1 MSYSPTIIAASLD
14 DKELQESINKM
25 VANFDKGLQD
35 MLDHTNTKVNAINE
49 ALKKIGVTNVST
61 KGSDDG
67 GAAKRTSKLKEEE
80 TQIKA
85 NTQAVKENTHAH
97 KKRDLTLDEGAKAM
111 SRAIGMTPAQESY
124 QAFVKNMRE
133 NVALLAMEIKSMP
146 DWSLNRQFDAYMQ
159 YEKRIE
165 QVRQRIQELKQELQN
180 VASSPN
186 SSRLVV
192 KQITEQIAQEQQRMA
207 QLQREQLTTTKQIEL
222 ADKQALAQ
230 KQAQYETERK
240 SLIEMSAGKRE
251 VVALSEKQAAQEAK
265 STDEIRR
272 QAQAIRE
279 SKQWREKGVA
289 TVGNSVV
296 YNTETNTSFTNKQ
309 KQALGSLEEQLLR
322 IQQQQAAE
330 QQRIAAS
337 TQETANAEQKVVS
350 EAERRL
356 QIEGSMQETL
366 RKSREIMREMEAQKG
381 GSVATFT
388 PQLESL
394 NKLSTRLK
402 DLRKQYNEMTFG
414 ERFGAEGQKIAQN
427 IRIVT
432 RETQK
437 LQAQLARPSSLK
449 EALGL
454 PAKNLDD
461 ISYKIRQ
468 LQSYMRGLDQT
479 NIKSATEIRTVSAA
493 IEELRKRENDL
504 LGKQTQLFGSN
515 NALANSWRYMRNR
528 LAFYLTVGAG
538 TSFIKQMVDVR
549 SQYEMNERALGILI
563 NSAERGTKIFNEL
576 SQMALVS
583 PYTLIELSAAAKQLT
598 AYDIAAKDV
607 VDTTRRL
614 ADMAAAVGVPIERLT
629 YALGQIKAYGYL
641 NSRDARM
648 FANAGIPLVKQ
659 LADYYTELEGRL
671 VSTADVYDRIKKKQ
685 VSFED
690 SVHVI
695 KKMTDDGGKF
705 FDFQAKMAET
715 LKVQL
720 ANLNLAWNNM
730 LNDMGE
736 ETQGTL
742 VAGIGTLKHLFLHW
756 KDVEHILYEVVIAF
770 GAYKAAQMVSVAL
783 TGTFTKT
790 LNANILA
797 QKRSIASS
805 LQKKALTQTLTAEEK
820 RLVATQNL
828 VTASDYRMALSSKGL
843 TKQQALF
850 LVATNRRNI
859 ALMRALIQMNM
870 LTAAEVRNMTTG
882 KALAIVWNLITLRI
896 KSAATA
902 IKSFASSNWVFLVL
916 GSIYEIY
923 HAWDNYSEHVAEVNR
938 SAAEHA
944 KEALKSIRDYLNNDL
959 TQQTIKKAASG
970 SLSNEEGVKAWNAMR
985 EKIEEASSAS
995 STYLTQLFK
1004 TEDVS
1009 KRITLGAQ
1017 YLQDIEKARSVMSEI
1032 EEDAITLS
1040 QTSWGGLLGEGIKDD
1055 LKDYESAID
1064 DFAKVDS
1071 DVTQQ
1076 SSKRWH
1082 DYWKE
1087 RKEQQEE
1094 FANEVKKTT
1103 DDIYDV
1109 ASKGGLSVNAQRE
1122 LFEQALSERAQKEQ
1136 LSVRGTRLL
1145 RIQAEKE
1152 YYNYAKTMLEE
1163 RMQYEEGAQKQ
1174 RTQNEI
1180 AALEAQFNS
1189 NKALQ
1194 ESFFAWLSD
1203 RHNNEVSKRLGH
1215 LTTEEIKTGKWLKG
1229 ENLKWVKERAQD
1241 FTREYGLSF
1250 DTLYGYV
1257 KKANTWEIH
1266 IKTFFDTIGQPLT
1279 DVQKDYET
1287 RTGKK
1292 FKDNPLLKDATSQ
1305 LDIVKKLQDEESRL
1319 TEEYEASEKAG
1330 GAYFVANKVRME
1342 SELNS
1347 LREQIHQ
1354 YNALTKAEEKEQNAR
1369 NKKVG
1374 GSSKKDLLGE
1384 AVQKNVQYIN
1394 EIRKAYEDFK
1404 KDGLNATDAVEAATK
1419 HFGKSLARNNKEL
1432 AKYGIQGLTGEQFA
1446 TMNLQQVRD
1455 YFQNMIN
1462 GAQGS
1467 AKAVEI
1473 LEKEV
1478 KNIDEELTKFNQ
1490 KAIADSL
1497 NNELSKLKDEYEL
1510 AVALDADPEMGNL
1523 FAEMFGINTETL
1535 PKTIKEYADKMTEYL
1550 NKYLEGNK
1558 SDFRFG
1564 AGELFNLTQGDIDAF
1579 QSQVSAGTFNQAWFD
1594 VIKKAYDD
1602 INGKR
1607 QKELQDIF
1615 NKTKELEYKL
1625 ADVNG
1630 KIAIEQK
1637 KLSDLQIKWQ
1647 KETNE
1652 QKKHYLE
1659 LQIQDQKNAIEQLEM
1674 ESVKL
1679 MPFYEDLFGDL
1690 YNLSTRRLKE
1700 IIANA
1705 KQVMK
1710 PQNFVTD
1717 PSGQGYV
1724 QRTIA
1729 GKNGKNKV
1737 VYDIF
1742 SKDAE
1747 GKIKKATVSLDEYRK
1762 INKQIASVEKEVA
1775 EKNPWAKIKDS
1786 FSKDESGK
1794 IKNVA
1799 GGIEAIGGEIS
1810 KMGQLTGVIGEIFA
1824 SFSNPDEYNETAEVL
1839 GDISATMDGLGQAA
1853 QGVAQIYSGDII
1865 GGATNVIKGLWT
1877 SISTWFDNTDK
1888 LIQQEIKDSEK
1899 AVKRLENS
1907 YKDLEFAVEHAYGM
1921 AEYGAKRAVIANKQ
1935 LQLVEMQR
1943 QLRLEQSRESK
1954 YRDNDKILELKG
1966 SIIDLRNEIKQS
1978 IDDITN
1984 DLLGITSVGDA
1995 AEQLVSSMIDAFRQ
2009 GEDYMTHFDESFEDM
2024 IDNMIMK
2031 AIVSRVIG
2039 DRLDEVWEQVKQ
2051 TAEVRGEAEKKRVD
2065 ALTKQLSDAQDKQM
2079 TAQAK
2084 YDNTVQEG
2092 LGQSVFE
2099 QIQGINTQKDLADA
2113 NAEVKRV
2120 QALLKQAEKDYAEAI
2135 ALKPEDVQGIRDILP
2150 SWRDDT
2156 ENMFNSFMEAF
2167 GIKKGDRVEDKNLSN
2182 LQQGLQSVTEDT
2194 ANAVEAYLNGMSQQA
2209 YLRNDLLTQIRD
2221 TVQGFDLDAQLGV
2234 QSQMLLQLQQS
2245 FAVHQSIQSILESVL
2260 TPNGKSFS
2268 VELAS

>member
-25 VANFDKGLQD
+25 VANFDRGLKS
-35 MLDHTNTKVNAINE
+35 MLDNTNTKVNAINE
-49 ALKKIGVTNVST
+49 ALKKVGVTNVST
-61 KGSDDG
+61 KGSDDS
-67 GAAKRTSKLKEEE
+67 GAAKRTKAQNAETDAIEKNVAARDRQIKKNQETAMSFDQMAAAMQKASRMPSEMRPEKPETRARDSYYAFVAGLKEQRDSLAKVINDFERGLNNAISKRTNEINNQITASKNKIQELNQELNRANATRNAARASQVQGQLDKELRHYRDLESQLKNVNNEFTISKISLAAMNAEHHRLANLMREE
-80 TQIKA
+80 TQVQQQQA
-85 NTQAVKENTHAH
+85 QTTQ
-97 KKRDLTLDEGAKAM
+97 
-111 SRAIGMTPAQESY
+111 
-124 QAFVKNMRE
+124 
-133 NVALLAMEIKSMP
+133 
-146 DWSLNRQFDAYMQ
+146 
-159 YEKRIE
+159 
-165 QVRQRIQELKQELQN
+165 QRI
-180 VASSPN
+180 
-186 SSRLVV
+186 
-192 KQITEQIAQEQQRMA
+192 TEEQ
-207 QLQREQLTTTKQIEL
+207 K
-222 ADKQALAQ
+222 
-230 KQAQYETERK
+230 
-240 SLIEMSAGKRE
+240 
-251 VVALSEKQAAQEAK
+251 V
-265 STDEIRR
+265 TDEIRR

-296 YNTETNTSFTNKQ
+296 YNAETNTSFTNKQ
-309 KQALGSLEEQLLR
+309 KQALGTLEEQLLR

-394 NKLSTRLK
+394 NKLSARLK
-402 DLRKQYNEMTFG
+402 DLRKQYNEMSFG

-437 LQAQLARPSSLK
+437 LQAQLARPANLK

-454 PAKNLDD
+454 PAKTLDD
-461 ISYKIRQ
+461 IAYKMRQ
-468 LQSYMRGLDQT
+468 LSAYRSGLDVDKQ
-479 NIKSATEIRTVSAA
+479 KGD
-493 IEELRKRENDL
+493 IEQINKAYTSLQKKMNEVMQKNESLV
-504 LGKQTQLFGSN
+504 GSN
-515 NALANSWRYMRNR
+515 TALLRSWNYMKNR
-528 LAFYLTVGAG
+528 LAFYFTVGAS
-538 TSFIKQMVDVR
+538 TQFIKNLIEVR

-563 NSAERGTKIFNEL
+563 DSAERGTQIFNEL

-583 PYTLIELSAAAKQLT
+583 PYTLIELSTAAKQLT
-598 AYDIAAKDV
+598 AYDVAAKDV

-614 ADMAAAVGVPIERLT
+614 ADMAAAVGIPIERLT

-659 LADYYTELEGRL
+659 LSDYYTELEGKL
-671 VSTADVYDRIKKKQ
+671 VSTADVYDRIKKKAIDYNE
-685 VSFED
+685 VME
-690 SVHVI
+690 VI
-695 KKMTDDGGKF
+695 NKMTDQGGKF
-705 FDFQAKMAET
+705 FDFQAKMADT
-715 LKVQL
+715 LKVRL
-720 ANLNLAWNNM
+720 ANLTLAWNNM
-730 LNDMGE
+730 LNDMGKE
-736 ETQGTL
+736 EQGVLTW
-742 VAGIGTLKHLFLHW
+742 GIGALREMFLHW
-756 KDVEHILYEVVIAF
+756 KQLDSLIKNAAWALGIRTALMFIAWGALKAGNAF
-770 GAYKAAQMVSVAL
+770 GIMSKQ
-783 TGTFTKT
+783 
-790 LNANILA
+790 
-797 QKRSIASS
+797 
-805 LQKKALTQTLTAEEK
+805 
-820 RLVATQNL
+820 
-828 VTASDYRMALSSKGL
+828 MALSAVFG
-843 TKQQALF
+843 TKLANVLKN
-850 LVATNRRNI
+850 VGYSVI
-859 ALMRALIQMNM
+859 ALAKNKWTWISLFAVAAVEASKALLGVNEAQKALNESIRNGAKDNYNNIKKFSEQYQ
-870 LTAAEVRNMTTG
+870 EVRETLYKSNGAGGRTPVDIDNNEAKKVWDAIREQIELTVTSSDEYIGRLLSIENMSERVRQAFNLLDDVQVVNA
-882 KALAIVWNLITLRI
+882 ALQ
-896 KSAATA
+896 
-902 IKSFASSNWVFLVL
+902 
-916 GSIYEIY
+916 EI
-923 HAWDNYSEHVAEVNR
+923 D
-938 SAAEHA
+938 
-944 KEALKSIRDYLNNDL
+944 DD
-959 TQQTIKKAASG
+959 TIKVTQDWDSLLGTALLPEGLISDLKDFVKEENSIIEKFG
-970 SLSNEEGVKAWNAMR
+970 SLSAAR
-985 EKIEEASSAS
+985 EKANQENEHARVNLQDYDAALKEFRSELEKTTQSVLNFIQVKGWSGDEGKINQVFEQITQKIVLDNQLDPQKAFTLQTEVEEARSEAAKQA
-995 STYLTQLFK
+995 LLQ
-1004 TEDVS
+1004 
-1009 KRITLGAQ
+1009 RIN
-1017 YLQDIEKARSVMSEI
+1017 DEKAAYKIS
-1032 EEDAITLS
+1032 
-1040 QTSWGGLLGEGIKDD
+1040 
-1055 LKDYESAID
+1055 
-1064 DFAKVDS
+1064 
-1071 DVTQQ
+1071 
-1076 SSKRWH
+1076 H
-1082 DYWKE
+1082 D
-1087 RKEQQEE
+1087 
-1094 FANEVKKTT
+1094 
-1103 DDIYDV
+1103 
-1109 ASKGGLSVNAQRE
+1109 
-1122 LFEQALSERAQKEQ
+1122 EQ
-1136 LSVRGTRLL
+1136 LRQSINADIAR
-1145 RIQAEKE
+1145 
-1152 YYNYAKTMLEE
+1152 YNSWSETNGRSKVEWE
-1163 RMQYEEGAQKQ
+1163 RF
-1174 RTQNEI
+1174 T
-1180 AALEAQFNS
+1180 
-1189 NKALQ
+1189 
-1194 ESFFAWLSD
+1194 
-1203 RHNNEVSKRLGH
+1203 
-1215 LTTEEIKTGKWLKG
+1215 KWLKEQHISETTAMFRNMDAEDIKSLNFQEG
-1229 ENLKWVKERAQD
+1229 KHAEWVTRMVTQYAKEHKMSYDEAFKYLKNWVR
-1241 FTREYGLSF
+1241 S
-1250 DTLYGYV
+1250 
-1257 KKANTWEIH
+1257 ANQWSIF
-1266 IKTFFDTIGQPLT
+1266 IPLT
-1279 DVQKDYET
+1279 ISTEDKKSVYDQLGEYDKAIDEADAQIERLTKRIGELNAKKQKSKEET
-1287 RTGKK
+1287 QELANAEQELADAQKAKADAEAKGGHGKK
-1292 FKDNPLLKDATSQ
+1292 EKKDEKAAEKAARKAAKQSETELQKALKDELSVIEKVRSIYKELTKEGMSHADAVELATEGWDETVNAINRILQKNGLQRLDLAKFVGVANPRELVNMLQSQ
-1305 LDIVKKLQDEESRL
+1305 LDVLVRRGAKPAEIKDFQAKIQTLKVDASKYDL
-1319 TEEYEASEKAG
+1319 T
-1330 GAYFVANKVRME
+1330 
-1342 SELNS
+1342 
-1347 LREQIHQ
+1347 
-1354 YNALTKAEEKEQNAR
+1354 
-1369 NKKVG
+1369 
-1374 GSSKKDLLGE
+1374 
-1384 AVQKNVQYIN
+1384 
-1394 EIRKAYEDFK
+1394 
-1404 KDGLNATDAVEAATK
+1404 
-1419 HFGKSLARNNKEL
+1419 
-1432 AKYGIQGLTGEQFA
+1432 
-1446 TMNLQQVRD
+1446 
-1455 YFQNMIN
+1455 MITN
-1462 GAQGS
+1462 G
-1467 AKAVEI
+1467 
-1473 LEKEV
+1473 
-1478 KNIDEELTKFNQ
+1478 
-1490 KAIADSL
+1490 L

-1535 PKTIKEYADKMTEYL
+1535 PKTIKEYADKATEYL
-1550 NKYLEGNK
+1550 NKFLEGNK

-1564 AGELFNLTQGDIDAF
+1564 AGELFSLTQDDIDAF

-1679 MPFYEDLFGDL
+1679 MPFYEELFGDM

-1729 GKNGKNKV
+1729 GKDGKNKV

-1742 SKDAE
+1742 SKDAD
-1747 GKIKKATVSLDEYRK
+1747 GKIKKTTVSLDEYRK
-1762 INKQIASVEKEVA
+1762 INKQIASVQKEVA
-1775 EKNPWAKIKDS
+1775 EKNPWEKIKDS
-1786 FSKDESGK
+1786 FSKDENGK

-1799 GGIEAIGGEIS
+1799 AGIEAIGGEIS

-1877 SISTWFDNTDK
+1877 SISAWFDNTDK
-1888 LIQQEIKDSEK
+1888 IIQQEIKDSEK

-2039 DRLDEVWEQVKQ
+2039 DRLDAVWEQVKQ

-2092 LGQSVFE
+2092 LGQFMLE
-2099 QIQGINTQKDLADA
+2099 QFQGINTQKDLADA

-2135 ALKPEDVQGIRDILP
+2135 ALKPEDVQGIRD
-2150 SWRDDT
+2150 SATSMRDDVKAQL
-2156 ENMFNSFMEAF
+2156 EAFMEAY
-2167 GIKKGDRVEDKNLSN
+2167 GIKAGDRAEDKNLSN
-2182 LQQGLQSVTEDT
+2182 LQQGISQVTEDT
-2194 ANAVEAYLNGMSQQA
+2194 AGALEAITNGISQQC
-2209 YLRNDLLTQIRD
+2209 YLQSDLLTQIRD
-2221 TVQGFDLDAQLGV
+2221 TVQGFDLDVQLGV

-2260 TPNGKSFS
+2260 TPNGRSFS